1 MKKSLFTLLLLLSC
15 CAWSDAANTCTL
27 PDVPTARE
35 QAKQQNKPI
44 IILRHG
50 SDWLHDDAAIC
61 RKWQKL
67 IDSPEL
73 AGKAVYGQFDDTT
86 GQENGDIRK
95 KILPVECFN
104 MPEVVV
110 MAADGTLMAVLPTK
124 MVRGKEASITKVINK
139 MIEIYPEFCQLAEKA
154 RSTNGPEGAK
164 AAGQALDLL
173 YARDAVRCRALID
186 IINKKDPNDTT
197 GYRSQYG
204 LEHMGMYKEINAIL
218 KGGPEG
224 QLKDAERKFDDAIKY
239 VEKVLKN
246 KRLKG
251 ERRQQWLCGLAYAHR
266 ERIRSTKGTDWT
278 PCLKALKEA
287 VDINPDN
294 EIGIGAAKYHK
305 YLDPD
310 SYYVIKNDFY
320 EGSDQTLHFE
330 KEWRMD
336 VTHHIKGPSTYTFSL
351 VPCSNGRLDTR
362 DFRVY
367 VNGKLADQIDDDKK
381 ITKTV
386 DFDLSSLPSGKAK
399 VEVRL
404 RATCRDGWFGCSG
417 HIKMEKKK

>member
-1 MKKSLFTLLLLLSC
+1 MKKSLFTLFVLMSSF
-15 CAWSDAANTCTL
+15 AVVEAANTCTL
-27 PDVPTARE
+27 PTVPETKE
-35 QAKQQNKPI
+35 QAKTQKKPI

-50 SDWLHDDAAIC
+50 SDWLHDDARIC
-61 RKWQKL
+61 SKWKTL
-67 IDSPEL
+67 ISKPEF
-73 AGKAVYGQFDDTT
+73 AGKAIFGQFDDIT
-86 GQENGDIRK
+86 GQKGDERQ

-104 MPEVVV
+104 MPEVVI
-110 MAADGTLMAVLPTK
+110 MAPDGTLMAVLNTK
-124 MVRGKEASITKVINK
+124 MMRGKEEAQAKVIAK
-139 MIEIYPEFCQLAEKA
+139 MIEIYPEFDALAEKA
-154 RSTNGPEGAK
+154 RSTKGEEAAQ
-164 AAGQALDLL
+164 AAGKALDML

-186 IINKKDPNDTT
+186 IINKQDPNDTT

-320 EGSDQTLHFE
+320 EGSDQTLNFE

-336 VTHHIKGPSTYTFSL
+336 VSHHIKGPGTYTFSL

>member
-1 MKKSLFTLLLLLSC
+1 MKTTLFTLLVLLSSMTV
-15 CAWSDAANTCTL
+15 ADAANTCRL
-27 PDVPTARE
+27 PDVPTAKE
-35 QAKQQNKPI
+35 QAKQAAKPI
-44 IILRHG
+44 VILRHG

-61 RKWQKL
+61 RKWQK
-67 IDSPEL
+67 IIESSEL
-73 AGKAVYGQFDDTT
+73 AGKAVYGQFDDVT
-86 GQENGDIRK
+86 GQEGDTRK

-110 MAADGTLMAVLPTK
+110 MSPNGTLMAVLPTK
-124 MVRGKEASITKVINK
+124 MVRGKEAGIKKVLTR
-139 MIEIYPEFCQLAEKA
+139 MIEICPEFTQLVEKAEKTDGA
-154 RSTNGPEGAK
+154 AGAK
-164 AAGQALDLL
+164 AAGEALDLL
-173 YARDAVRCRALID
+173 YQRDAVRCGALHG
-186 IINKKDPNDTT
+186 IINKKDPEDTT
-197 GYRSQYG
+197 GYRSMYC
-204 LEHMGMYKEINAIL
+204 LEHMGMYREINNRL

-224 QLKDAERKFDDAIKY
+224 QLKDAERQFDDAIKY

-266 ERIRSTKGTDWT
+266 ERIRSTKGTDWS

-320 EGSDQTLHFE
+320 DTFDQTLNFE
-330 KEWRMD
+330 KEWRVD
-336 VTHHIKGPSTYTFSL
+336 VSRHIDGPGTYTFSL
-351 VPCSNGRLDTR
+351 IPCYNGRLDTR
-362 DFRVY
+362 DFRLC
-367 VNGKLADQIDDDKK
+367 VNGKEVDKIADDKK
-381 ITKTV
+381 ITKIV
-386 DFDLSSLPSGKAK
+386 DFNLSSLPSGKPK

-417 HIKMEKKK
+417 HIKMEKK

>member
-1 MKKSLFTLLLLLSC
+1 MKKTLFTLLVLLSS
-15 CAWSDAANTCTL
+15 AALADTANTCKL
-27 PDVPTARE
+27 PDVPTAKE
-35 QAKQQNKPI
+35 QAKQASKPV

-61 RKWQKL
+61 RKWQK
-67 IDSPEL
+67 IIEKPEL
-73 AGKAVYGQFDDTT
+73 ADKAIYGQFDDVT
-86 GQENGDIRK
+86 GQKGDERK

-110 MAADGTLMAVLPTK
+110 MSPNGTLMAVLPTK
-124 MVRGKEASITKVINK
+124 TVRGKEDRIVKILAK
-139 MIEIYPEFCQLAEKA
+139 MIEVCPEFTQLVEKA
-154 RSTNGPEGAK
+154 GKTDGVEGAK
-164 AAGQALDLL
+164 AAGEALDLL
-173 YARDAVRCRALID
+173 YQRDAVRCGALHG
-186 IINKKDPNDTT
+186 IINKKDPDDTS
-197 GYRSQYG
+197 GYRSMYC
-204 LEHMGMYKEINAIL
+204 LEHMGMYREINNRL

-224 QLKDAERKFDDAIKY
+224 QLKDADRKFDDAVKY

-246 KRLKG
+246 KKLKG

-320 EGSDQTLHFE
+320 EGSDQTLNFE

-336 VTHHIKGPSTYTFSL
+336 VSHQMDGPGTYTFSL

-367 VNGKLADQIDDDKK
+367 VNGKLADKIADDKK

-386 DFDLSSLPSGKAK
+386 DFNLSSLPSGNPK

-417 HIKMEKKK
+417 HVRMEKK

>member
-1 MKKSLFTLLLLLSC
+1 MKKSLFTLLVLMSSF
-15 CAWSDAANTCTL
+15 AVADAANSCKL
-27 PDVPTARE
+27 PTVPEAKE
-35 QAKQQNKPI
+35 QAKTQNQPI
-44 IILRHG
+44 VILRHG
-50 SDWLHDDAAIC
+50 SDWLHDDAGVC
-61 RKWQKL
+61 RKWQKI
-67 IDSPEL
+67 IDQKEL
-73 AGKAVYGQFDDTT
+73 SGKAIYGQFDDVT
-86 GQENGDIRK
+86 GQTGDERK

-104 MPEVVV
+104 MPEAVI
-110 MAADGTLMAVLPTK
+110 MAPDGTLMAVLNTK
-124 MVRGKEASITKVINK
+124 MMRGKEAPITKVIGK
-139 MIEIYPEFCQLAEKA
+139 MIEICPEFCQLVEKA
-154 RSTNGPEGAK
+154 RSTDGIEGAK

-186 IINKKDPNDTT
+186 IINKKDPEDTT
-197 GYRSQYG
+197 GYRSQYC

-224 QLKDAERKFDDAIKY
+224 KLKDAERKFADAAKY

-251 ERRQQWLCGLAYAHR
+251 ERRQQWLCGLAYVHR
-266 ERIRSTKGTDWT
+266 ERIRSTKGTDWS

-336 VTHHIKGPSTYTFSL
+336 VSHHIKGPGTYTFSL

-417 HIKMEKKK
+417 HIKMEKK

>member
-1 MKKSLFTLLLLLSC
+1 MKKSLFTLLVLMSSF
-15 CAWSDAANTCTL
+15 AVADAANSCKL
-27 PDVPTARE
+27 PTVPEAKE
-35 QAKQQNKPI
+35 QAKTQNQPI
-44 IILRHG
+44 VILRHG
-50 SDWLHDDAAIC
+50 SDWLHDDADVC
-61 RKWQKL
+61 RKWQKI
-67 IDSPEL
+67 IDQKEL
-73 AGKAVYGQFDDTT
+73 SGKAIYGQFDDVT
-86 GQENGDIRK
+86 GQTGDERK

-104 MPEVVV
+104 MPEAVI
-110 MAADGTLMAVLPTK
+110 MAPDGTLMAVLNTK
-124 MVRGKEASITKVINK
+124 MMRGKEAPITKVIGK
-139 MIEIYPEFCQLAEKA
+139 MIEICPEFCQLVEKA
-154 RSTNGPEGAK
+154 RSTDGIEGAK

-186 IINKKDPNDTT
+186 IINKKDPKDTT

-336 VTHHIKGPSTYTFSL
+336 VTHHIKGPGTYTFSL

-367 VNGKLADQIDDDKK
+367 INGKLADQIDDDKK

>member
-1 MKKSLFTLLLLLSC
+1 MKKSLFTLLVLMSSF
-15 CAWSDAANTCTL
+15 AVVEAANTCTL
-27 PDVPTARE
+27 PTVPETKE
-35 QAKQQNKPI
+35 QAKTQKKPI

-50 SDWLHDDAAIC
+50 SDWLHDDARIC
-61 RKWQKL
+61 SKWKTL
-67 IDSPEL
+67 ISKPEF
-73 AGKAVYGQFDDTT
+73 AGKAIFGQFDDIT
-86 GQENGDIRK
+86 GQKGDERQ

-104 MPEVVV
+104 MPEVVI
-110 MAADGTLMAVLPTK
+110 MAPDGTLMAVLNTK
-124 MVRGKEASITKVINK
+124 MMRGKEEAQAKVIAK

-154 RSTNGPEGAK
+154 RSTKGEEAAQ
-164 AAGQALDLL
+164 AAGKALDLL

-186 IINKKDPNDTT
+186 IINKQDPNDTT

-336 VTHHIKGPSTYTFSL
+336 VTHHIKGPGTYTFSL